1 MAELPEHLKL
11 NALMIEDNIDDLEL
25 VVYELKK
32 AFDTVRYT
40 HVQKFTEYVA
50 ALEKNVSADP
60 EDRFNVVLSDW
71 AVPGYDAFSALESL
85 QRIDPTIPF
94 IIVSGAIG
102 ETAAVALI
110 KAGAYEFV
118 LKNQANRLTHIIPK
132 AFEWAEQKRR
142 ETEQQSQIEIQNRAL
157 QLSPIAIAILNRDGR
172 IEWINPAFNAL
183 TGWSTVELMGHY
195 FWEYCDQDDPSDSRK
210 IFKELETKNI
220 FQMEGSAKRKDGSR
234 YSEFRQMVKL
244 TKPGDTTQRFMLI
257 RQDISSLKQYRS
269 RLEIDAELPSILA
282 NCQTEACLYEQTAAY
297 LRRAFNADRVG
308 FTKMLEQG
316 EPERGWYGDDM
327 GASMPRSGEDEAR
340 FPLLLNGTL
349 RAFCVVHW
357 NRPPI
362 EGTDLLISHAL
373 EKIDQPLSKLIAQE
387 TAEEWLKR
395 LSLLDILNEYFA
407 AGQNMHEAMQKIIHI
422 IKETLRADSICLH
435 IKNPD
440 GSMMVRNR
448 EGFNSHLSESALPHD
463 EKNVEIAAREKRI
476 VFEPDLRT
484 SAGFSPQF
492 SAFIEQEGFIT
503 QYCIPVVLANEVR
516 GVMTL
521 YFRSRFEPDQTW
533 LAFGQA
539 AAYQIGIV
547 LQMQNIIEALNKA
560 YRDLEAANESI
571 IEGLSSALE
580 FRDEE
585 TEGHT
590 VRVTELFMNFASH
603 FVRDE
608 NELRK
613 MRIGSLLHDIGK
625 IGIPD
630 AVLNK
635 PGPLTPEERIII
647 QQHPLISKEILS
659 RIPSLYDCIDIPLYH
674 HEKFDGSG
682 YPFGLKAESIPLAAR
697 IFAIIDV
704 YDALVSDRPYR
715 KAWPKEK
722 ALEYIREHRGTHFD
736 PDIAMKFVDVSRWL

>member
-11 NALMIEDNIDDLEL
+11 NALIIEDNIDDLEL

-32 AFDTVRYT
+32 AFDAVRYT
-40 HVQKFTEYVA
+40 HVQTFADYLA
-50 ALEKNVSADP
+50 ALEGSASVSR

-71 AVPGYDAFSALESL
+71 VVPGYDAFSALESL

-102 ETAAVALI
+102 ETAAVALT

-118 LKNQANRLTHIIPK
+118 LKDQANRLTHIIPK

-142 ETEQQSQIEIQNRAL
+142 ESEQRTQIEIQNRAL
-157 QLSPIAIAILNRDGR
+157 QSSPIAIAILDREGR
-172 IEWINPAFNAL
+172 IEWINSAFNAL
-183 TGWSTVELMGHY
+183 TGWSPKELKGHY
-195 FWEYCDQDDPSDSRK
+195 FWEFCDQGDPADCRK
-210 IFKELETKNI
+210 IFKELETKSI
-220 FQMEGSAKRKDGSR
+220 FQIEGSAKRKDGSR

-269 RLEIDAELPSILA
+269 RLEIDAELPYILA
-282 NCQTEACLYEQTAAY
+282 NCQAEACLYEQAAAY
-297 LRRAFNADRVG
+297 LRRAFNADKVG

-316 EPERGWYGDDM
+316 EPESGWYGDDM
-327 GASMPRSGEDEAR
+327 GESLPRPGEDEAR
-340 FPLLLNGTL
+340 FPLLLNGAL
-349 RAFCVVHW
+349 RALCVAHW
-357 NRPPI
+357 SRAPI
-362 EGTDLLISHAL
+362 EGTDLLISYAL
-373 EKIDQPLSKLIAQE
+373 EKIEQPLSKLIAKE
-387 TAEEWLKR
+387 TAEEWLTR

-407 AGQNMHEAMQKIIHI
+407 AGQNMHEAMQKIIRI

-440 GSMMVRNR
+440 GTMKVRNR
-448 EGFNSHLSESALPHD
+448 EGFNSPMLGSELPHD
-463 EKNVEIAAREKRI
+463 EKNIEIATREKRI
-476 VFEPDLRT
+476 VFEPDMRT
-484 SAGFSPQF
+484 NADQPSKFRE
-492 SAFIEQEGFIT
+492 FIAREGFVT

-516 GVMTL
+516 GVVTL
-521 YFRSRFEPDQTW
+521 FFRASFEPDQTW

-539 AAYQIGIV
+539 VAYQIGIA
-547 LQMQNIIEALNKA
+547 LQMQSIIEALDKA
-560 YRDLEAANESI
+560 YRDLEAANESV

-590 VRVTELFMNFASH
+590 VRVTELFMTFASQ
-603 FVRDE
+603 FVQDE

-635 PGPLTPEERIII
+635 PGPLTQEERITI
-647 QQHPLISKEILS
+647 QRHPLISKEILS
-659 RIPSLYDCIDIPLYH
+659 RIPSLHDCIDIPLYH
-674 HEKFDGSG
+674 HEKFDGTG
-682 YPFGLKAESIPLAAR
+682 YPFGLKGEGIPLPAR

-704 YDALVSDRPYR
+704 YEALVSDRPYR
-715 KAWPKEK
+715 KAWPKKK
-722 ALEYIREHRGTHFD
+722 ALEYIRENIGTHFD
-736 PDIAMKFVDVSRWL
+736 PDIAMKFVQLNS